1 MDVVGVGV
9 WEVGAGGCGRRG
21 GGPTR
26 GGVRR
31 EDGRI
36 EREDWVCGGRLGAGG
51 ADRDVVGWEVV
62 RGGAAAVG
70 PQCGGEVAEVFV
82 EVGTVSVMGSC
93 AGVLLSLVRSR
104 VTVKSSGWAVEVE
117 VSVRESKGCAGC
129 CCDGSGGDAIR
140 PPASKAVGVS
150 GSLSGVARKAAD
162 AFKAGDLERRG
173 NCQVGGGGCRHGG
186 AR

>member
-1 MDVVGVGV
+1 MDVVGVGM

-21 GGPTR
+21 GGPAR

-36 EREDWVCGGRLGAGG
+36 EREDWACGGRLGAGG
-51 ADRDVVGWEVV
+51 ADRDVVEWEVV

-70 PQCGGEVAEVFV
+70 SQCGGGVAEVFV
-82 EVGTVSVMGSC
+82 EAGTVSVMGSC
-93 AGVLLSLVRSR
+93 ARLLLSLVRSR
-104 VTVKSSGWAVEVE
+104 VTVKSLGWAVEVE

-140 PPASKAVGVS
+140 PPHP
-150 GSLSGVARKAAD
+150 R
-162 AFKAGDLERRG
+162 
-173 NCQVGGGGCRHGG
+173 Q
-186 AR
+186 